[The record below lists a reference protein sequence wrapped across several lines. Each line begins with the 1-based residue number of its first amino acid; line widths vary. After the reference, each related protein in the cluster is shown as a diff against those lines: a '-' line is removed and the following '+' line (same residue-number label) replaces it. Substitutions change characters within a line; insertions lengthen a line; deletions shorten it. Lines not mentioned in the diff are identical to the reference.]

1 MKKYFKAEEI
11 AEALEMV
18 VNAKSDH
25 INIELHNIAEETDIP
40 KTILFYRDSTYNT
53 IGVLFVNEVDKEDPT
68 AESYEIAIE
77 VAEDNI
83 RDIAI
88 DLSFRPFNRI

>member
-1 MKKYFKAEEI
+1 MYFKAEEI
-11 AEALEMV
+11 AEALEIV

-40 KTILFYRDSTYNT
+40 KTMLFYRDPTNNA
-53 IGVLFVNEVDKEDPT
+53 IGVLFFNEIDDEDPT
-68 AESYEIAIE
+68 AVENFEFAIQ
-77 VAEDNI
+77 VVKDHI
-83 RDIAI
+83 TDLAI